1 MYCVHS
7 TARVQDDLFSFLQR
21 FRPRGLRHCVI
32 AALAVGFLLLTT
44 TQYLITG
51 EFVEDQLLEIETQDA
66 FARLRSLHHALDQL
80 GEDLELTAMDW
91 SQWDSTLQFARGSN
105 AHYIRDNLG
114 DADSLH
120 RLRLDFFIIVDPH
133 GRAIFAKALSSDGER
148 LVEAPADIVAMTEG
162 TGRLS
167 GVEDPMRNLTGLMTS
182 RAGVF
187 LVASQAI
194 LPSIP
199 APPAEGRLIMGRSV
213 TGFVVPTL
221 RRISGESLD
230 LAPVGTQPGSGARM
244 LGRSDSETLMLA
256 SGELHGYTELQ
267 DLWGRPAASLQMH
280 MARPTQA
287 MLAEA
292 RQYLLI
298 ATWIVGVVF
307 GVIALLLVRAGLIQP
322 IERLSSAV
330 EQIGKHG
337 QPAARI
343 PFKRTAR
350 EFETL
355 TRAINDMLHQV
366 EQQQA
371 MRRDRDAAVEA
382 NRLKSEFLA
391 TMSHEIRTPM
401 NGVLGMCELLQ
412 RTDLSTRQRHLSDTI
427 LRSARSLLDILNDVL
442 DFSKIESGKL
452 ELEAAPFS
460 PVEMVQTVSA
470 PFLAAAQAKGLEFS
484 VRIEAGVPALILG
497 DALRLRQILSNLLSN
512 AIKFT
517 ENGSVSI
524 TCAATPLGP
533 DRTEL
538 RLTVADTGIGIAPAA
553 QQHIFDPFA
562 QAASNT
568 SRVYG
573 GTGLGLAIVRRLVTL
588 MGGEVK
594 LISEPGRGS
603 KFVFSAAMQLAPD
616 MLALR
621 SSLAEATGPRFA
633 IPNAPAI
640 LLAEDNA
647 VNREVFTEMLEHF
660 GCRVTAV
667 ENGAQAVAA
676 VAGGSFDAILMDCQ
690 MPIMDGH
697 TATTELRTLERATA
711 QKRAFI
717 IALTADATPENHRRC
732 LDAGMDA
739 VVTKPITHT
748 ALRDVILRAVAPLSK
763 KEAVSRLA
771 IRR

>member
-1 MYCVHS
+1 
-7 TARVQDDLFSFLQR
+7 
-21 FRPRGLRHCVI
+21 
-32 AALAVGFLLLTT
+32 
-44 TQYLITG
+44 
-51 EFVEDQLLEIETQDA
+51 
-66 FARLRSLHHALDQL
+66 
-80 GEDLELTAMDW
+80 
-91 SQWDSTLQFARGSN
+91 
-105 AHYIRDNLG
+105 
-114 DADSLH
+114 
-120 RLRLDFFIIVDPH
+120 
-133 GRAIFAKALSSDGER
+133 
-148 LVEAPADIVAMTEG
+148 
-162 TGRLS
+162 
-167 GVEDPMRNLTGLMTS
+167 
-182 RAGVF
+182 
-187 LVASQAI
+187 
-194 LPSIP
+194 
-199 APPAEGRLIMGRSV
+199 
-213 TGFVVPTL
+213 
-221 RRISGESLD
+221 
-230 LAPVGTQPGSGARM
+230 
-244 LGRSDSETLMLA
+244 
-256 SGELHGYTELQ
+256 
-267 DLWGRPAASLQMH
+267 
-280 MARPTQA
+280 
-287 MLAEA
+287 
-292 RQYLLI
+292 
-298 ATWIVGVVF
+298 VVF
-307 GVIALLLVRAGLIQP
+307 CAIALLLVRAGLIRP

-330 EQIGKHG
+330 GQIGKQG

-343 PFKRTAR
+343 PVNGTAR
-350 EFETL
+350 EFQTL
-355 TRAINDMLHQV
+355 TLAINDMLHQV

-412 RTDLSTRQRHLSDTI
+412 RTDLTTRQRHLSDTI

-452 ELEAAPFS
+452 DLEAAPFS
-460 PVEMVQTVSA
+460 PVDVVQTASA

-484 VRIEAGVPALILG
+484 VRIEAGVPARVLG
-497 DALRLRQILSNLLSN
+497 DALRLRQILNNLLSN

-517 ENGSVSI
+517 EKGSVSI
-524 TCAATPLGP
+524 TCAATPIGS

-538 RLTVADTGIGIAPAA
+538 RLTVADTGIGIAPAV

-588 MGGEVK
+588 MGGDVK

-603 KFVFSAAMQLAPD
+603 KFVFSAVMQLAPD

-676 VAGGSFDAILMDCQ
+676 VADRYFDAILMDCQ

-711 QKRAFI
+711 QKRTFI

-748 ALRDVILRAVAPLSK
+748 SLRDVVLRAVTPLGK
-763 KEAVSRLA
+763 KEAVSG
-771 IRR
+771 